1 MRTLGQIIEACRNGE
16 RPDVDELR
24 LAVCAMDALMTFDR
38 RAIWTLAE
46 AEEKRG
52 GRAPLLNRSA
62 VFQRDENFNRVRRAL
77 DKSPREW
84 LGPEHNPDDPGVQS
98 RRQTFNAIAE
108 KWVSR
113 AASKP
118 QRGSKTCGCA
128 NCRRRLTGGG
138 FAPCLMSQAPTTEP
152 PKKP

>member
-77 DKSPREW
+77 DKSPREY
-84 LGPEHNPDDPGVQS
+84 LGPNNNPDDPVV
-98 RRQTFNAIAE
+98 RAERQLFKTAYE
-108 KWVSR
+108 KLEKC
-113 AASKP
+113 AKSKP
-118 QRGSKTCGCA
+118 QRGSKTCGCE

-138 FAPCLMSQAPTTEP
+138 FAPCLLSPAPTTEP

>member
-52 GRAPLLNRSA
+52 GRA
-62 VFQRDENFNRVRRAL
+62 
-77 DKSPREW
+77 
-84 LGPEHNPDDPGVQS
+84 
-98 RRQTFNAIAE
+98 
-108 KWVSR
+108 
-113 AASKP
+113 ASKP
-118 QRGSKTCGCA
+118 QRGSKTCGCE

-138 FAPCLMSQAPTTEP
+138 FSPCLLAPAPTTEP